1 MLGVGSNAIDDVV
14 PAVAHTKNGTS
25 PAARSAAIIAAS
37 ASGRMRERRVVGD
50 DAHPVGA
57 DAGDAQ
63 ALLDAG
69 VGLRRGVG
77 DEPRRVAVA
86 VDRAAGRPPARRQD
100 GHQRRLARRALDH
113 AAAGR
118 RSSSGSASG
127 RSSSSTIQSSISVS
141 SSVHAGDVTQLM
153 PCTPSPAAS
162 SSPRI
167 DGYDVFDGK

>member
-1 MLGVGSNAIDDVV
+1 M
-14 PAVAHTKNGTS
+14 AHTKNGTS
-25 PAARSAAIIAAS
+25 PAARSASIAAAS
-37 ASGRMRERRVVGD
+37 ASGRMAKRVVVGD

-77 DEPRRVAVA
+77 DEARRVAVGLTA
-86 VDRAAGRPPARRQD
+86 PPVARQRAARIATSVASLAEPWITPPPSGLSLRKRSGRP
-100 GHQRRLARRALDH
+100 
-113 AAAGR
+113 
-118 RSSSGSASG
+118 
-127 RSSSSTIQSSISVS
+127 SSSTIQSSTSDS
-141 SSVHAGDVTQLM
+141 SSVQAGDVTQLM

-167 DGYDVFDGK
+167 DAYDVFDGK